1 MYGKRSASSSATAS
15 SPGKKLRGEL
25 MDVSCPRVS
34 RLAQAA
40 ADAGAQGLK
49 TFINKAEGR
58 NAARDLVRY
67 AQRGSRWPRL
77 YETNL
82 PSRTVASER
91 ERGSTVAVLL
101 PHEFVYVLLE
111 YTEKD
116 VLVEAQRQALRE
128 RPDLQALGLSPET
141 LLLALWQDGV
151 PFNRNREHSL
161 ELWSLS
167 ILVDKDM
174 RVPVTGWPKDLECK
188 NRTHE
193 VLFEVLAWSFQC
205 LDAGVM
211 PSCRHDGTA
220 FASGDSWRRKL
231 GGQPLAMKARL
242 ADMRGD
248 WSMYKSVLALPGW
261 QDGDCICWK
270 CNSTKEDL
278 QSVRTSAA
286 WRRENLTHEQFLARQ
301 RAAGKRI
308 SSFFHIPHATIDV
321 VRVDFLHS
329 RPRLHCRLPGQRAM
343 GRHHEQNARRC
354 PQPW

>member
-1 MYGKRSASSSATAS
+1 M
-15 SPGKKLRGEL
+15 
-25 MDVSCPRVS
+25 
-34 RLAQAA
+34 
-40 ADAGAQGLK
+40 
-49 TFINKAEGR
+49 
-58 NAARDLVRY
+58 
-67 AQRGSRWPRL
+67 
-77 YETNL
+77 
-82 PSRTVASER
+82 
-91 ERGSTVAVLL
+91 LL
-101 PHEFVYVLLE
+101 D

-116 VLVEAQRQALRE
+116 VLIEAQRQALRE

-167 ILVDKDM
+167 VLVDKDM
-174 RVPVTGWPKDLECK
+174 QVPITGWPKDLECK

-193 VLFEVLAWSFQC
+193 VLFQVLAWSFQC

-211 PSCRHDGTA
+211 PSCRHDGTP
-220 FASGDSWRRKL
+220 FASKDSWRRKL
-231 GGQPLAMKARL
+231 RGQPLAMKARL

-278 QSVRTSAA
+278 QSVRLSAA
-286 WRRENLTHEQFLARQ
+286 WRRENLTHEQFLEAESRRKADQLLLQHPARKH
-301 RAAGKRI
+301 RRGSHRLPA
-308 SSFFHIPHATIDV
+308 
-321 VRVDFLHS
+321 HS
-329 RPRLHCRLPGQRAM
+329 RPRLHCRLPGKRAM
-343 GRHHEQNARRC
+343 GRHHAQNARRC